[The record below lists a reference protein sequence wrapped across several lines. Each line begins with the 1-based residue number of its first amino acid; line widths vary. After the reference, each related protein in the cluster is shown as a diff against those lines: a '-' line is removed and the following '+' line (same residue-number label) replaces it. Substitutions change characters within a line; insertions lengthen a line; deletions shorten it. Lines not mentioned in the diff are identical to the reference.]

1 MEFPDQLDTTVQT
14 GSSQATPT
22 KMKICPKCGM
32 ERLPTTN
39 VCPADGTILRDSEP
53 AADNPLSTLSE
64 TYEFI
69 GETGR
74 GGMAVIYKAKNRKTG
89 RLVAIKKMLASSLTE
104 TAFLRFQ
111 QEAKAITSLRHPN
124 IIMVHEFGV
133 AEDGEPFMVM
143 DFIEGSNLGEL
154 IKEKGSLT
162 IDESMHR
169 FIQLCDALQHAHAAG
184 VLHRDLKPGNV
195 MLSSADGSFA
205 DARLVDFGIAKL
217 MAKEGEEAEKLT
229 MTGQLFGSP
238 PYMSPEQCRGFS
250 LDARTDIYSMG
261 CVMFEALTG
270 RVPIRGQSVLE
281 TIMMQVSEP
290 APSMKEVCPD
300 KDFPPILETIIA
312 KALAKDADDRYQTM
326 RELMVALMEA
336 GIELRTPGTIKTTV
350 VTPLRQSLLPPSAY
364 IAIISLIVSAFA
376 IFGWQKEDALNKKNA
391 LLEASRKER
400 DQLLSWTPHN
410 ELTDE
415 WLGQILQ
422 TDLGRVE
429 IDLTGADKL
438 TDSGM
443 WKLTKLQQLQ
453 KVNLTGTNIGDE
465 GLKALA
471 TLPQLKSLDLTQTN
485 ITNEGMKTLLA
496 VRNLKFLGVA
506 QTRVK
511 NDGLATIGKMSNLKK
526 LSIGFLPWVDQKG
539 IEQLQ
544 TLRLQWLFMPGLG
557 LGDSLKS
564 LCKIRTLVLLDLQGS
579 VLSDARLSQ
588 IKDMVWLQSLD
599 IRGTAVTAQGMEYLS
614 NLGELRYLYAGKLG
628 IGDSAIDPL
637 LNLQKLYELDLN
649 ATRITDKGVVKLAGI
664 KSLQNLNLASTR
676 VGDDGVAALATL
688 PKLEKLDL
696 DGTDITDVGLQKLK
710 ACKTLKVLRISS
722 CSRLSRA
729 GVERFDKEFNQL
741 DKQEKI
747 LAESESDAEVKRVLD
762 VDIRSNSRPWKRE

>member
-1 MEFPDQLDTTVQT
+1 
-14 GSSQATPT
+14 
-22 KMKICPKCGM
+22 M

-39 VCPADGTILRDSEP
+39 VCPADGTILRESEA

-281 TIMMQVSEP
+281 TIMMQVSET
-290 APSMKEVCPD
+290 APSMKEVCPE
-300 KDFPPILETIIA
+300 KDFPPILENIIA
-312 KALAKDADDRYQTM
+312 KALAKEADDRYQTM

-336 GIELRTPGTIKTTV
+336 GIELRAPGTIQTTV
-350 VTPLRQSLLPPSAY
+350 VAPPRQSLLPPSAY

-391 LLEASRKER
+391 LLEASKKER
-400 DQLLSWTPHN
+400 DELISWLPHN
-410 ELTDE
+410 VLTDE

-422 TDLGRVE
+422 TDLDRDE
-429 IDLTGADKL
+429 IDLTGAEKL
-438 TDSGM
+438 TDSAM
-443 WKLTKLQQLQ
+443 WKLTKLQKLQ
-453 KVNLTGTNIGDE
+453 KVVLAETKIGDE
-465 GLKALA
+465 GLKPLV
-471 TLPQLKSLDLTQTN
+471 TLPRLHRLDLTHTYV
-485 ITNEGMKTLLA
+485 TNEGVKTLLA
-496 VRNLKFLGVA
+496 VKELHVLSVA

-511 NDGLATIGKMSNLKK
+511 NEGLALIGKMRHLNN
-526 LSIGFLPWVDQKG
+526 LSIGYLPWVNEKG
-539 IEQLQ
+539 IEELKDLH
-544 TLRLQWLFMPGLG
+544 LRWLFMPGLA
-557 LGDSLKS
+557 LGNSLRTISKMRS
-564 LCKIRTLVLLDLQGS
+564 LGRLDLHGS
-579 VLSDARLSQ
+579 FLNDEKLSQ
-588 IKDMVWLQSLD
+588 IKDMVWLQNLD
-599 IRGTAVTAQGMEYLS
+599 ISGTAVTSSGIHHLS
-614 NLGELRYLYAGKLG
+614 NINNLRCLKAGKLS

-637 LNLQKLYELDLN
+637 LNLQRLYELDLN
-649 ATRITDKGVVKLAGI
+649 TTRITDKGVVKLAGI
-664 KSLQNLNLASTR
+664 KSLQRLNLAATR
-676 VGDDGVAALATL
+676 IGDQAVAALATL
-688 PKLEKLDL
+688 PNLRKLDL
-696 DGTDITDVGLQKLK
+696 EGTDMTDTGLEKLK
-710 ACKTLKVLRISS
+710 ACKTLNELRLSS
-722 CSRLSRA
+722 CPNLSIA
-729 GVERFDKEFNQL
+729 AIEKFDREFNHL
-741 DKQEKI
+741 DAQQEA
-747 LAESESDAEVKRVLD
+747 LLNAESDADVKRVLK
-762 VDIRSNSRPWKRE
+762 VNIESNASKWETD